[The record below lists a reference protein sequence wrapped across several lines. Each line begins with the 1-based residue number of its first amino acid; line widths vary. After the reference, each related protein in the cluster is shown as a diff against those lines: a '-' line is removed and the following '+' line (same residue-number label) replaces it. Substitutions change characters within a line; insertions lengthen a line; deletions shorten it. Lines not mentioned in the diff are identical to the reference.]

1 MSRTESIDI
10 VTDQNLEKHIHKHM
24 GCMAGFFQIFDR
36 NHILSTKRIYS
47 TTKRL
52 PPPSPETPQK
62 DGGSPVL
69 SAPSPVKEIQQCE
82 AKPIL
87 PVLELKEGTRS
98 SWKFSREA
106 PRLSL
111 DSRAVVD
118 AKGALHPRE
127 IRTNTTVNID
137 NGGEK
142 QRRSTSSVIVRLMG
156 LDSLP
161 TDSAAKLQRSA
172 SESRVSRD
180 RFSES
185 KIKSNNYTQR
195 SNVGSSQMNNHNH
208 NHNHTNSNVVNVN
221 ANNVNYVNSYG
232 TNDNRLWNGRGSEGG
247 KGSLPQKQSK
257 GTIMVQKKSFYD
269 STDFFPEPKQNVSIY
284 GEIEKRLKMRGINQP
299 SQDLDTLKHIL
310 EALQLKGLLHSQR
323 PNQSPIVL
331 MKPLRSSSRFD
342 QFNGRTGYDSPPPH
356 SSVRSSPRARRNL
369 SPRLSG
375 ENDRAQVNS
384 RNSSPN
390 RRNVPNVE
398 TRRRISNEGVDSRR
412 VSPVNSPKISSRRN
426 AMAPTMTGGSP
437 RMRKVI
443 DPKVKMLS
451 VAEDEWSTV
460 SDNSFTTSNS
470 HTDTERYKLDE
481 YKEGRNLLDR
491 CDKLLNSI
499 AEITAANEL
508 QQPSPVSV
516 LDSSFYKDEWCSPS
530 PITKRCIDYNFKDQA
545 AESED
550 EMWSAGEGKSDEAED
565 CDFVYVSEILRASS
579 YFPDDCD
586 IFSLLEKQ
594 QFLKGKDTSKA
605 STLQRRLI
613 FDTLQEIVNRNNR
626 LPPWKAV
633 VQGDET
639 PKIWSEFRRIRER
652 EESESESSE
661 DLFGVICGVLKKD
674 MAEEM
679 SGWGEWT
686 VEIGDVV
693 LDIERLVFKDLIG
706 ETIQHLASFLPQ
718 CNKLEVL
725 RRKLVF

>member
-1 MSRTESIDI
+1 LFLL
-10 VTDQNLEKHIHKHM
+10 Q
-24 GCMAGFFQIFDR
+24 
-36 NHILSTKRIYS
+36 
-47 TTKRL
+47 
-52 PPPSPETPQK
+52 PSPETPQK

-137 NGGEK
+137 NGGGEK

-195 SNVGSSQMNNHNH
+195 SNVGLSQMNNHNHNH

-310 EALQLKGLLHSQR
+310 EALQLKGLLHSQK

-331 MKPLRSSSRFD
+331 MKPLRSCSRFD

-384 RNSSPN
+384 RNSSPS

-398 TRRRISNEGVDSRR
+398 TRRRVNNEGVDSRR
-412 VSPVNSPKISSRRN
+412 VSPANSPKISSRRN
-426 AMAPTMTGGSP
+426 ATAPTMTGGSP

-443 DPKVKMLS
+443 DPKVKMMS

-470 HTDTERYKLDE
+470 HTDTEVYTLILFIFC
-481 YKEGRNLLDR
+481 LL
-491 CDKLLNSI
+491 I
-499 AEITAANEL
+499 
-508 QQPSPVSV
+508 
-516 LDSSFYKDEWCSPS
+516 
-530 PITKRCIDYNFKDQA
+530 
-545 AESED
+545 
-550 EMWSAGEGKSDEAED
+550 
-565 CDFVYVSEILRASS
+565 
-579 YFPDDCD
+579 
-586 IFSLLEKQ
+586 SL
-594 QFLKGKDTSKA
+594 
-605 STLQRRLI
+605 
-613 FDTLQEIVNRNNR
+613 
-626 LPPWKAV
+626 
-633 VQGDET
+633 
-639 PKIWSEFRRIRER
+639 
-652 EESESESSE
+652 
-661 DLFGVICGVLKKD
+661 
-674 MAEEM
+674 
-679 SGWGEWT
+679 
-686 VEIGDVV
+686 
-693 LDIERLVFKDLIG
+693 
-706 ETIQHLASFLPQ
+706 
-718 CNKLEVL
+718 
-725 RRKLVF
+725 